1 MDKNITELTDAEADE
16 MAIAIFM
23 EMAEDGCIDLSG
35 DGERALNPNKVGEQ
49 FKRIR
54 QSIQDARDGNVLP
67 AGTTYKFFDTDIP
80 QEHYWPILNKLYREL
95 QEQEVDNEEIE
106 RRLNIAG
113 DKIIEEWESK

>member
-1 MDKNITELTDAEADE
+1 MCKDIRKLTDAEADK
-16 MAIAIFM
+16 MAVAIFM
-23 EMAEDGCIDLSG
+23 ELAEDGCIDLSN
-35 DGERALNPNKVGEQ
+35 DGGVDPVKVGDQ

-54 QSIQDARDGNVLP
+54 QSIQDAREGNVLP

-95 QEQEVDNEEIE
+95 QEQDVDNEEIE

-113 DKIIEEWESK
+113 DKIIEEWESE